1 MYLGNTTAY
10 IALHHTLHII
20 HRHIPRLGTALGL
33 TIGAELTIE
42 DADIRWLEVE
52 VAVEIDFVAT
62 HSPLTLQ
69 SKLAETP

>member
-1 MYLGNTTAY
+1 MYLGNTTAH
-10 IALHHTLHII
+10 IASHHTLDII

-33 TIGAELTIE
+33 TIGAELTVE
-42 DADIRWLEVE
+42 DAYIRWLEVE
-52 VAVEIDFVAT
+52 IAIEIDFIVT